1 MSGIWKV
8 LRPRDNIIP
17 YYFFSITP
25 LTIHNMKRR
34 EILKTLSV
42 VPVAGGIMSIDPLM
56 LSDKHK
62 KPANDAG
69 LLSNPVEGALALGPQ
84 IYQSIGVEPVINCRG
99 TFTAIGG
106 SIELPEV
113 RKAADYASQNYVYID
128 ELAMAVGKRLAAL
141 TGAEWGMVSSGCAA
155 GMKHVTVACITD
167 GDPEKLVR
175 VPDLTGFT
183 KTEVI
188 APRYSRNQYDH
199 AIRNAG
205 VKLITVDTMEEFK
218 NAINSSTAM
227 IYLFSAPREYDN
239 GPLSIDNVAAVAKEK
254 NIPILVDA
262 AAEVLTIPNIH
273 LKRGATIV
281 AYSGGKAIRG
291 PQCAGLLLGKKDLL
305 FSAWQA
311 SSPHHGPGRDNK
323 VGKEEHIG
331 MLAAVEAWVRRNH
344 PEEEK
349 MWISWLE
356 YISKKVTTINGV
368 KTNITEPQGVDNRS
382 ARLSIT
388 WDPTV
393 LNITGE
399 EAADDLANNKPRIA
413 LNGRTN
419 PREGTAS
426 LSISAHM
433 MQPGDEKIVA
443 DRIYKILAQKREK
456 KNIIIEPP
464 AADLS
469 GNWDVS
475 VEYYSGKGEHRLF
488 LEKQQG
494 NEIRGT
500 HKSTFSLLDIAGRVE
515 GKKVR
520 LQSNYHENAESIP
533 YTFDGTIDGESFSGV
548 LYLGE
553 YRSANFIAKRSEY
566 RQRAVNN
573 ITVPSHGGKKNDSW

>member
-1 MSGIWKV
+1 MSV
-8 LRPRDNIIP
+8 E
-17 YYFFSITP
+17 P
-25 LTIHNMKRR
+25 L
-34 EILKTLSV
+34 L
-42 VPVAGGIMSIDPLM
+42 A
-56 LSDKHK
+56 SDTQK
-62 KPANDAG
+62 KPVNDAG
-69 LLSNPVEGALALGPQ
+69 LLSNPAEGALALGPQ
-84 IYQSIGVEPVINCRG
+84 IYQSIGVEPVINCKG

-113 RKAADYASQNYVYID
+113 RKAVDLAGQNYVYID
-128 ELAMAVGKRLAAL
+128 ELAMGVGKRLAEI

-155 GMKHVTVACITD
+155 GMKHVAVACITD

-205 VKLITVDTMEEFK
+205 VNLITVDTMEELK
-218 NAINSSTAM
+218 NSISSRTAM
-227 IYLFSAPREYDN
+227 IYLFSAPQGYDS

-281 AYSGGKAIRG
+281 AYSGGKAIKG
-291 PQCAGLLLGKKDLL
+291 PQCAGLLLGNKDLL

-331 MLAAVEAWVRRNH
+331 MLAAVEAWVKRNH

-349 MWISWLE
+349 RWISWLD
-356 YISKKVTTINGV
+356 YISKKVSAVSGVTT
-368 KTNITEPQGVDNRS
+368 KITEPQGVDNRS
-382 ARLSIT
+382 ARLTIS
-388 WDPTV
+388 WDPEA

-399 EAADDLANNKPRIA
+399 EVTEDLITNKPRIVLA
-413 LNGRTN
+413 GGRTN
-419 PREGTAS
+419 PREGTTS
-426 LSISAHM
+426 ISISAHM

-443 DRIYKILAQKREK
+443 DRLYKILSQKHQK
-456 KNIIIEPP
+456 KNEVIEPP
-464 AADLS
+464 AANLT

-475 VEYYSGKGEHRLF
+475 VEFYSGKGEHKLF
-488 LEKQQG
+488 LEKQEG
-494 NEIRGT
+494 NDIRGT
-500 HKSTFSLLDIAGRVE
+500 HKSTFSMLEIG
-515 GKKVR
+515 GKINGNKVR
-520 LQSNYHENAESIP
+520 LQSNYRENAESIP
-533 YTFDGTIDGESFSGV
+533 YTFDGLIEGDTFSGI

-553 YRSANFIAKRSEY
+553 YRSAGFIAKRTEY
-566 RQRAVNN
+566 RQRSVNN
-573 ITVPSHGGKKNDSW
+573 ITVPSYGGKKNDSW

>member
-1 MSGIWKV
+1 
-8 LRPRDNIIP
+8 
-17 YYFFSITP
+17 
-25 LTIHNMKRR
+25 MKRR
-34 EILKTLSV
+34 EIIKTLSAL
-42 VPVAGGIMSIDPLM
+42 PVAGGIMSIGPLM
-56 LSDKHK
+56 ASPDQK

-69 LLSNPVEGALALGPQ
+69 LLSDPGEGALILGPQ
-84 IYQSIGVEPVINCRG
+84 IYQSIGVEPVINCKG

-113 RKAADYASQNYVYID
+113 RKAVDAAALNYVYID
-128 ELAMAVGKRLAAL
+128 ELAMAVGKRLAAI

-155 GMKHVTVACITD
+155 GMKHVTVACLTD

-205 VKLITVDTMEEFK
+205 VNLITVDTMEEFK
-218 NAINSSTAM
+218 NAISSQTAM
-227 IYLFSAPREYDN
+227 IYLFSAPRDYEN
-239 GPLSIDNVAAVAKEK
+239 GPLSIDNVAAVANEK

-262 AAEVLTIPNIH
+262 AAEVLTVPNIH

-331 MLAAVEAWVRRNH
+331 MLAAVETWVKRNH

-349 MWISWLE
+349 TWISWLE
-356 YISKKVTTINGV
+356 YISRKVTAISGV
-368 KTNITEPQGVDNRS
+368 TTKITEPQGVDNRS

-388 WDPTV
+388 WDPEV

-399 EAADDLANNKPRIA
+399 EVTAELAGNKPRIILA
-413 LNGRTN
+413 GGRTN
-419 PREGTAS
+419 PEEGTS
-426 LSISAHM
+426 SISISAHM
-433 MQPGDEKIVA
+433 MQSGDEKIVA
-443 DRIYKILAQKREK
+443 DRIYKILAQKHER
-456 KNIIIEPP
+456 KNLVIEPP
-464 AADLS
+464 AADLT
-469 GNWDVS
+469 GHWNVS
-475 VEYYSGKGEHRLF
+475 VEYYSGSGEHKLF
-488 LEKQQG
+488 LEKQAG
-494 NEIRGT
+494 NDIRGT
-500 HKSTFSLLDIAGRVE
+500 HKSTFSLLDIAGKID

-520 LQSNYHENAESIP
+520 LQSNYHDDAESVP
-533 YTFDGTIDGESFSGV
+533 FTFDGVIEGDSFSGV

-553 YRSANFIAKRSEY
+553 YRSANFIAKRPEY
-566 RQRAVNN
+566 MQKPVKNM
-573 ITVPSHGGKKNDSW
+573 TVPSYGGRKSDSW

>member
-1 MSGIWKV
+1 
-8 LRPRDNIIP
+8 LFTNP
-17 YYFFSITP
+17 ITKQ
-25 LTIHNMKRR
+25 TMKRR
-34 EILKTLSV
+34 EIIKTLSAI
-42 VPVAGGIMSIDPLM
+42 PVAGGIMSIEPFVE
-56 LSDKHK
+56 SVTQK
-62 KPANDAG
+62 KSVSDAG
-69 LLSNPVEGALALGPQ
+69 LLSNPAAGALALGPQ
-84 IYQSIGVEPVINCRG
+84 IYQSIGVEPVINCKG

-106 SIELPEV
+106 SLELHEV
-113 RKAADYASQNYVYID
+113 RKAVDYASMNYVFID
-128 ELAMAVGKRLAAL
+128 ELAMAVGKRLGEI

-175 VPDLTGFT
+175 VPDLTGFP

-205 VKLITVDTMEEFK
+205 VKLITVDTMEELK
-218 NAINSSTAM
+218 DAISSRTAM
-227 IYLFSAPREYDN
+227 VYLFSAPKDYDN
-239 GPLSIDNVAAVAKEK
+239 GPLSIENVAAVAKEK

-291 PQCAGLLLGKKDLL
+291 PQCAGLLLGSKDIL

-331 MLAAVEAWVRRNH
+331 MLAAVEAWVKRNH
-344 PEEEK
+344 QEEEK
-349 MWISWLE
+349 TWNLWLE
-356 YISKKVTTINGV
+356 HIAKKVSSVNGV
-368 KTNITEPQGVDNRS
+368 TTKITEPQGVDNRTS
-382 ARLSIT
+382 RLLIS
-388 WDPTV
+388 WDPEV

-399 EAADDLANNKPRIA
+399 EVAADLADNKPRIITGG
-413 LNGRTN
+413 GRTN
-419 PREGTAS
+419 PREGTTSIS
-426 LSISAHM
+426 LSAHM
-433 MQPGDEKIVA
+433 MQPGDEKTAA

-456 KNIIIEPP
+456 KNVVVESPSS
-464 AADLS
+464 DLT
-469 GNWDVS
+469 GQWDVT
-475 VEYYSGKGEHRLF
+475 VDFYSGKGEHKLF
-488 LEKQQG
+488 LGKQEG
-494 NEIRGT
+494 NEIKGT
-500 HKSTFSLLDIAGRVE
+500 HKSTFSMLDIAGKVE

-520 LQSNYHENAESIP
+520 LQSFYHENAESIP
-533 YTFDGTIDGESFSGV
+533 YTFDGIIDGDSFSGV

-566 RQRAVNN
+566 SKRPVNN
-573 ITVPSHGGKKNDSW
+573 ITVPSYGGKKNDSW

>member
-1 MSGIWKV
+1 
-8 LRPRDNIIP
+8 
-17 YYFFSITP
+17 
-25 LTIHNMKRR
+25 MKRR
-34 EILKTLSV
+34 EIIKTLSV
-42 VPVAGGIMSIDPLM
+42 LPVAGGIMSIEPL
-56 LSDKHK
+56 LTSPVQK
-62 KPANDAG
+62 KPVNDAG

-84 IYQSIGVEPVINCRG
+84 IYQSIGVEPVINCKG

-113 RKAADYASQNYVYID
+113 RKAVDNAGQNYVYID
-128 ELAMAVGKRLAAL
+128 ELAMGVGKRLAAI

-155 GMKHVTVACITD
+155 GMKHVAVACITD

-199 AIRNAG
+199 AVRNAG
-205 VKLITVDTMEEFK
+205 IKLITVDTMEELK
-218 NAINSSTAM
+218 SAISSRTAM
-227 IYLFSAPREYDN
+227 IYLFSAPEAYDK
-239 GPLSIDNVAAVAKEK
+239 GPMSIDNIAALVREK

-273 LKRGATIV
+273 LKRGATVV

-331 MLAAVEAWVRRNH
+331 MLAAVEAWVKRNH

-349 MWISWLE
+349 TWMSWME
-356 YISKKVTTINGV
+356 YISKKVTTISGV
-368 KTNITEPQGVDNRS
+368 TTKITEPQGVDNRT

-388 WDPTV
+388 WDPAA

-399 EAADDLANNKPRIA
+399 ELADELITNKPRIV
-413 LNGRTN
+413 LGGGRTN
-419 PREGTAS
+419 PREGTTS
-426 LSISAHM
+426 ISISAHM
-433 MQPGDEKIVA
+433 MQAGDEKIVA
-443 DRIYKILAQKREK
+443 DRIYKILAQKHEK
-456 KNIIIEPP
+456 KNVVVEPP
-464 AADLS
+464 AANLT
-469 GNWDVS
+469 GQWDVS
-475 VEYYSGKGEHRLF
+475 VEYYSGKGEHKLF
-488 LEKQQG
+488 LAKQDG
-494 NEIRGT
+494 NDVSGT
-500 HKSTFSLLDIAGRVE
+500 HKSTFSMLDIAGKID

-520 LQSNYHENAESIP
+520 LQSYYRDNAESVP
-533 YTFDGTIDGESFSGV
+533 FTFDGILDGDSFSGV

-553 YRSANFIAKRSEY
+553 YRSANFIAKRSET
-566 RQRAVNN
+566 RQRPVNN
-573 ITVPSHGGKKNDSW
+573 ITVPLYGGKKSDSW

>member
-1 MSGIWKV
+1 
-8 LRPRDNIIP
+8 
-17 YYFFSITP
+17 
-25 LTIHNMKRR
+25 MKRR
-34 EILKTLSV
+34 EIIKTLTAI
-42 VPVAGGIMSIDPLM
+42 PVAGGLMSIEPFVT
-56 LSDKHK
+56 SVSQK
-62 KPANDAG
+62 KPVIDAG
-69 LLSNPVEGALALGPQ
+69 LLSNPAEGALALGPQ
-84 IYQSIGVEPVINCRG
+84 IYQSIGVEPIINCRG

-113 RKAADYASQNYVYID
+113 RKAVDLAALNYVNID
-128 ELAMAVGKRLAAL
+128 ELAMAVGKRLAAI

-155 GMKHVTVACITD
+155 GMKHVTVACLTD

-205 VKLITVDTMEEFK
+205 VKLITVETMEELK
-218 NAINSSTAM
+218 KAISSRTAM
-227 IYLFSAPREYDN
+227 IYLFSAPQAYNE
-239 GPLSIDNVAAVAKEK
+239 GPLSLEKIAAVAREN

-273 LKRGATIV
+273 LERGATIV

-291 PQCAGLLLGKKDLL
+291 PQCAGLLLGNKDLL

-331 MLAAVEAWVRRNH
+331 MLAAVETWVKRNH

-356 YISKKVTTINGV
+356 YISKKVTTVKGV
-368 KTNITEPQGVDNRS
+368 TTSIREPQGVDNRS

-388 WDPTV
+388 WDPEV

-399 EAADDLANNKPRIA
+399 EVANDLATNKPRIA
-413 LNGRTN
+413 LGGRTN
-419 PREGTAS
+419 PREGTTS
-426 LSISAHM
+426 ISISAHM
-433 MQPGDEKIVA
+433 MQDGDEKVVA
-443 DRIYKILAQKREK
+443 ERIYKILAQKHEK
-456 KNIIIEPP
+456 KEVVTEPP
-464 AADLS
+464 AAILT

-475 VEYYSGKGEHRLF
+475 VDYYSGKGEHKLF
-488 LEKQQG
+488 LGKQEG
-494 NEIRGT
+494 NDIKGT
-500 HKSTFSLLDIAGRVE
+500 HKSTFSMLDIAGNIE
-515 GKKVR
+515 GNKVR
-520 LQSNYHENAESIP
+520 LRSNYRENAESVP
-533 YTFDGTIDGESFSGV
+533 FTFDGVLDGDSFAGV

-553 YRSANFIAKRSEY
+553 YRSANFIAKRAESNE
-566 RQRAVNN
+566 RPVNN
-573 ITVPSHGGKKNDSW
+573 ITVPSYGGKKSDFW

>member
-1 MSGIWKV
+1 
-8 LRPRDNIIP
+8 
-17 YYFFSITP
+17 
-25 LTIHNMKRR
+25 MKRR
-34 EILKTLSV
+34 EIIKTLSAL
-42 VPVAGGIMSIDPLM
+42 PVAGGIMSIGPLM
-56 LSDKHK
+56 ASPDQK
-62 KPANDAG
+62 KPVTDAG
-69 LLSNPVEGALALGPQ
+69 LLSNPEEGALALGPQ
-84 IYQSIGVEPVINCRG
+84 IYQSIGVEPVINCKG
-99 TFTAIGG
+99 TYTAIGG
-106 SIELPEV
+106 SVELPEV
-113 RKAADYASQNYVYID
+113 RKAVDFAAQNYVHID
-128 ELAMAVGKRLAAL
+128 ELAMAAGRRLAAI

-155 GMKHVTVACITD
+155 GMKHVTVACLTD

-175 VPDLTGFT
+175 VPDLTGFP

-205 VKLITVDTMEEFK
+205 VNLITVDTMEELK
-218 NAINSSTAM
+218 NAISSRTAM
-227 IYLFSAPREYDN
+227 IYLFSAPDGYDN
-239 GPLSIDNVAAVAKEK
+239 GPMSVDNVAAVAKGK

-262 AAEVLTIPNIH
+262 AAEVLTVPNIH

-331 MLAAVEAWVRRNH
+331 MLAAVEAWVKRNH

-349 MWISWLE
+349 TWISWLE

-368 KTNITEPQGVDNRS
+368 TTKITQPKGVDNRT

-388 WDPTV
+388 WDPAV

-399 EAADDLANNKPRIA
+399 EVAADLADNKPRIV
-413 LNGRTN
+413 LGGGRTN
-419 PREGTAS
+419 PGEGTS
-426 LSISAHM
+426 SISISAHM

-443 DRIYKILAQKREK
+443 DRIYKILAQKHDK
-456 KNIIIEPP
+456 KNVVIEPP
-464 AADLS
+464 AANLT

-475 VEYYSGKGEHRLF
+475 VDFYSGKGEHKLF
-488 LEKQQG
+488 LVKQDG
-494 NEIRGT
+494 NDISGT
-500 HKSTFSLLDIAGRVE
+500 HKSTFSMLDIAGKID

-520 LQSNYHENAESIP
+520 LQSNYRENAESIP
-533 YTFDGTIDGESFSGV
+533 YTFDGVMEGDTFSGV
-548 LYLGE
+548 LFLGE
-553 YRSANFIAKRSEY
+553 YRSANFIAKRSES
-566 RQRAVNN
+566 RQRPVNN
-573 ITVPSHGGKKNDSW
+573 ITVPSYGGKKSDSW

>member
-1 MSGIWKV
+1 
-8 LRPRDNIIP
+8 
-17 YYFFSITP
+17 
-25 LTIHNMKRR
+25 MKRR
-34 EILKTLSV
+34 EIIKTLSAI
-42 VPVAGGIMSIDPLM
+42 PVAGGIMSIEPLV
-56 LSDKHK
+56 STVNPK
-62 KPANDAG
+62 KPVNDAG
-69 LLSNPVEGALALGPQ
+69 LLSNPEAGALALGPQ

-113 RKAADYASQNYVYID
+113 RKAVDYASQNYVHID
-128 ELAMAVGKRLAAL
+128 ELAMAVGKRLAAI

-183 KTEVI
+183 KTEVVV
-188 APRYSRNQYDH
+188 PRYSRNQYDH
-199 AIRNAG
+199 AIKNAG
-205 VKLITVDTMEEFK
+205 VKLITVETMEEFK
-218 NAINSSTAM
+218 NAINSRTAM
-227 IYLFSAPREYDN
+227 IYLFSAPRDYDN
-239 GPLSIDNVAAVAKEK
+239 GPLSIDNVAAVAREK

-262 AAEVLTIPNIH
+262 AAEILTVPNIH

-281 AYSGGKAIRG
+281 AYSGGKAIKG
-291 PQCAGLLLGKKDLL
+291 PQCAGLLLGNKDLL

-331 MLAAVEAWVRRNH
+331 MLAAVETWVRRNH

-349 MWISWLE
+349 TWISWLE
-356 YISKKVTTINGV
+356 YISKKVTTISGV
-368 KTNITEPQGVDNRS
+368 TTKITEPQGVDNRS
-382 ARLSIT
+382 ARLSIS
-388 WDPTV
+388 WDPEV

-399 EAADDLANNKPRIA
+399 EVAEDLANNKPRIA

-419 PREGTAS
+419 PREGVAS

-433 MQPGDEKIVA
+433 MQPGDEKVVA
-443 DRIYKILAQKREK
+443 DRIYRILAQKRGK
-456 KNIIIEPP
+456 KTVVIEPP
-464 AADLS
+464 AANLT

-475 VEYYSGKGEHRLF
+475 IEYYSGNGEHKLF
-488 LEKQQG
+488 LEKQEG
-494 NEIRGT
+494 NDLKGI
-500 HKSTFSLLDIAGRVE
+500 HKSTFSDLDIAGRIE

-520 LQSNYHENAESIP
+520 LQSYYREDAESIP
-533 YTFDGTIDGESFSGV
+533 FTFDGVMDGESFSGV

-566 RQRAVNN
+566 RQRPFNN
-573 ITVPSHGGKKNDSW
+573 ISVPSYGGKKSDSW

>member
-1 MSGIWKV
+1 
-8 LRPRDNIIP
+8 
-17 YYFFSITP
+17 
-25 LTIHNMKRR
+25 MKRR
-34 EILKTLSV
+34 EIIKTLSAI
-42 VPVAGGIMSIDPLM
+42 PVAGGIMSIE
-56 LSDKHK
+56 SFVASGNQK
-62 KPANDAG
+62 KPVNDAG
-69 LLSNPVEGALALGPQ
+69 LLSNPAEGALALGPQ
-84 IYQSIGVEPVINCRG
+84 IYQSIGVEPVINCKG

-106 SIELPEV
+106 SLELPEV
-113 RKAADYASQNYVYID
+113 RKAVDFAAQNYVHID
-128 ELAMAVGKRLAAL
+128 ELAMAVGKRLAAIS
-141 TGAEWGMVSSGCAA
+141 GAEWGMVSSGCAA

-183 KTEVI
+183 KTEVV

-205 VKLITVDTMEEFK
+205 IKLITVDTMEELK
-218 NAINSSTAM
+218 NSISSRTAM
-227 IYLFSAPREYDN
+227 IYLFSAPEGYDN

-331 MLAAVEAWVRRNH
+331 MLAAVETWVKRNH

-349 MWISWLE
+349 TWISWLE
-356 YISKKVTTINGV
+356 YISKKVTTISGV
-368 KTNITEPQGVDNRS
+368 TTKITEPQGVDNRS

-388 WDPTV
+388 WDTAV

-399 EAADDLANNKPRIA
+399 EVTEELANNKPRIVPGG
-413 LNGRTN
+413 GRTN
-419 PREGTAS
+419 SREGTS
-426 LSISAHM
+426 SISISAHM

-443 DRIYKILAQKREK
+443 DRIYKILAQKRDK
-456 KNIIIEPP
+456 KSVVIEPP
-464 AADLS
+464 AADLT

-475 VEYYSGKGEHRLF
+475 VEYYQR
-488 LEKQQG
+488 
-494 NEIRGT
+494 
-500 HKSTFSLLDIAGRVE
+500 
-515 GKKVR
+515 
-520 LQSNYHENAESIP
+520 YHDVQVYLIIYQNASKHHLN
-533 YTFDGTIDGESFSGV
+533 S
-548 LYLGE
+548 
-553 YRSANFIAKRSEY
+553 
-566 RQRAVNN
+566 
-573 ITVPSHGGKKNDSW
+573 

>member
-1 MSGIWKV
+1 
-8 LRPRDNIIP
+8 
-17 YYFFSITP
+17 
-25 LTIHNMKRR
+25 MKRR
-34 EILKTLSV
+34 EIIKTLSAI
-42 VPVAGGIMSIDPLM
+42 PVAGGIMSIEPLVG
-56 LSDKHK
+56 SADQK
-62 KPANDAG
+62 KPAANAG
-69 LLSNPVEGALALGPQ
+69 RLANPAPGALALGPQ

-106 SIELPEV
+106 SLELPEV
-113 RKAADYASQNYVYID
+113 RNAVDFASQNYVVID
-128 ELAMAVGKRLAAL
+128 ELAMAVGKRLGEI

-155 GMKHVTVACITD
+155 GMKHVAVACITD

-205 VKLITVDTMEEFK
+205 VKLITVDTMDELK
-218 NAINSSTAM
+218 KAISSRTAM
-227 IYLFSAPREYDN
+227 IYLFSAPQEYDK
-239 GPLSIDNVAAVAKEK
+239 GPMSIDNVSAVAKEN

-273 LKRGATIV
+273 LNRGATIV

-331 MLAAVEAWVRRNH
+331 MLAAIETWVKRNH
-344 PEEEK
+344 AEEEK
-349 MWISWLE
+349 TWISWLE

-368 KTNITEPQGVDNRS
+368 TTKITEPQGVDNRS
-382 ARLSIT
+382 ARLSIN
-388 WDPTV
+388 WNPEAFN
-393 LNITGE
+393 LTGE
-399 EAADDLANNKPRIA
+399 EAVDDLTNNKPRISI
-413 LNGRTN
+413 NGRTN
-419 PREGTAS
+419 PREGVAS

-443 DRIYKILAQKREK
+443 DRIYNLLAQKREK
-456 KNIIIEPP
+456 KTVVVEAP
-464 AADLS
+464 AANIT
-469 GNWDVS
+469 GHWDVS
-475 VEYYSGKGEHRLF
+475 VEFYSGKGEHKLF
-488 LEKQQG
+488 LAEQDG
-494 NEIRGT
+494 NDLKGT
-500 HKSTFSLLDIAGRVE
+500 HKSTFSMLDLSGRIE
-515 GKKVR
+515 GRKVR
-520 LQSNYHENAESIP
+520 LQSFYRENAESIP
-533 YTFDGTIDGESFSGV
+533 YTFDGTLEGDSFAGV

-553 YRSANFIAKRSEY
+553 YRSANFVAKKSEF
-566 RQRAVNN
+566 RQRQGNN
-573 ITVPSHGGKKNDSW
+573 ISVPGYGAKKANSW

>member
-1 MSGIWKV
+1 
-8 LRPRDNIIP
+8 
-17 YYFFSITP
+17 
-25 LTIHNMKRR
+25 MKRR
-34 EILKTLSV
+34 EIIKTLSAI
-42 VPVAGGIMSIDPLM
+42 PVAGGIMSIEPLVG
-56 LSDKHK
+56 SADQK
-62 KPANDAG
+62 KPAANAG
-69 LLSNPVEGALALGPQ
+69 RLANPAPGALALGPQ

-106 SIELPEV
+106 SLELPEV
-113 RKAADYASQNYVYID
+113 RNAVDFASQNYVVID
-128 ELAMAVGKRLAAL
+128 ELAMAVGKRLGEI

-155 GMKHVTVACITD
+155 GMKHVAVACITD

-205 VKLITVDTMEEFK
+205 VKLITVDTIDELK
-218 NAINSSTAM
+218 KAISSRTAM
-227 IYLFSAPREYDN
+227 IYLFSAPQEYDK
-239 GPLSIDNVAAVAKEK
+239 GPMSIDNVAAVAKES

-273 LKRGATIV
+273 LNRGATIV

-331 MLAAVEAWVRRNH
+331 MLAAIETWVKRNH
-344 PEEEK
+344 AEEEK
-349 MWISWLE
+349 TWISWLE

-368 KTNITEPQGVDNRS
+368 TTKITEPQGVDNRS
-382 ARLSIT
+382 ARLSIN
-388 WDPTV
+388 WNPEAFN
-393 LNITGE
+393 LTGE
-399 EAADDLANNKPRIA
+399 EAVDDLTNNKPRISI
-413 LNGRTN
+413 NGRTN
-419 PREGTAS
+419 PREGVAS

-443 DRIYKILAQKREK
+443 DRIYNLLAQKREK
-456 KNIIIEPP
+456 KTVVVEAP
-464 AADLS
+464 AANIT
-469 GNWDVS
+469 GHWDVS
-475 VEYYSGKGEHRLF
+475 VEFYSGKGEHKLF
-488 LEKQQG
+488 LAEQDG
-494 NEIRGT
+494 NDLKGT
-500 HKSTFSLLDIAGRVE
+500 HKSTFSMLDLSGRIE
-515 GKKVR
+515 GRKVR
-520 LQSNYHENAESIP
+520 LQSFYRENAESIP
-533 YTFDGTIDGESFSGV
+533 YTFDGTLEGDSFAGV

-553 YRSANFIAKRSEY
+553 YRSANFVAKKSEF
-566 RQRAVNN
+566 RQRQGNS
-573 ITVPSHGGKKNDSW
+573 ISVPGYGAKKANSW

>member
-1 MSGIWKV
+1 
-8 LRPRDNIIP
+8 
-17 YYFFSITP
+17 
-25 LTIHNMKRR
+25 MKRR
-34 EILKTLSV
+34 EIIKTLSAI
-42 VPVAGGIMSIDPLM
+42 PVAGGIMSIEPLVG
-56 LSDKHK
+56 SADQK
-62 KPANDAG
+62 KPAANAG
-69 LLSNPVEGALALGPQ
+69 RLANPAPGALALGPQ

-106 SIELPEV
+106 SLELPEV
-113 RKAADYASQNYVYID
+113 RNAVDFASQNYVVID
-128 ELAMAVGKRLAAL
+128 ELAMAVGKRLGEI

-155 GMKHVTVACITD
+155 GMKHVAVACITD

-205 VKLITVDTMEEFK
+205 VKLITVDTMDELK
-218 NAINSSTAM
+218 KAISSRTAM
-227 IYLFSAPREYDN
+227 IYLFSAPQEYDK
-239 GPLSIDNVAAVAKEK
+239 GPMSIDNVAAVAKEN

-273 LKRGATIV
+273 LNRGATIV

-331 MLAAVEAWVRRNH
+331 MLAAIETWVKRNH
-344 PEEEK
+344 AEEEK
-349 MWISWLE
+349 TWISWLE

-368 KTNITEPQGVDNRS
+368 TTKITEPQGVDNRS
-382 ARLSIT
+382 ARLSIN
-388 WDPTV
+388 WNPEAFN
-393 LNITGE
+393 LTGE
-399 EAADDLANNKPRIA
+399 EAVDDLTNNKPRISI
-413 LNGRTN
+413 NGRTN
-419 PREGTAS
+419 PREGVAS

-443 DRIYKILAQKREK
+443 DRIYNLLAQKRDK
-456 KNIIIEPP
+456 KTVVVEAPSANIT
-464 AADLS
+464 
-469 GNWDVS
+469 GQWDVS
-475 VEYYSGKGEHRLF
+475 VEFYSGKGEHKLF
-488 LEKQQG
+488 LAEQNG
-494 NEIRGT
+494 NDLKGT
-500 HKSTFSLLDIAGRVE
+500 HKSTFSMLDLSGRIE
-515 GKKVR
+515 GRKVR
-520 LQSNYHENAESIP
+520 LQSFYRENAESIP
-533 YTFDGTIDGESFSGV
+533 YTFDGTLEGDSFAGV

-553 YRSANFIAKRSEY
+553 YRSANFVAKKSEF
-566 RQRAVNN
+566 RQRQGNS
-573 ITVPSHGGKKNDSW
+573 ISVPGYGAKKANSW

>member
-1 MSGIWKV
+1 
-8 LRPRDNIIP
+8 
-17 YYFFSITP
+17 
-25 LTIHNMKRR
+25 MKRR
-34 EILKTLSV
+34 EIIKTLSAI
-42 VPVAGGIMSIDPLM
+42 PVAGGLMSIEPFVT
-56 LSDKHK
+56 SVNQK
-62 KPANDAG
+62 KPGNDAG
-69 LLSNPVEGALALGPQ
+69 LLTNPAEGALALGPQ

-113 RKAADYASQNYVYID
+113 RKAVDFAAQNYVHID
-128 ELAMAVGKRLAAL
+128 ELAMAVGKRLAAI

-155 GMKHVTVACITD
+155 GMKHVTVACLTD

-188 APRYSRNQYDH
+188 APSYSRNQYDH

-205 VKLITVDTMEEFK
+205 VKLITVDTMDELK
-218 NAINSSTAM
+218 NAINSRTAM
-227 IYLFSAPREYDN
+227 IYLFSAPQAYSD
-239 GPLSIDNVAAVAKEK
+239 GPLSIDNIAAVAMEK

-331 MLAAVEAWVRRNH
+331 MLAAVETWVRRNH

-356 YISKKVTTINGV
+356 YISKKVTTVNGV
-368 KTNITEPQGVDNRS
+368 TTKITEPQGVDNRS

-388 WDPTV
+388 WDPAK

-399 EAADDLANNKPRIA
+399 EVANELAVNKPRIA
-413 LNGRTN
+413 LGGRTN
-419 PREGTAS
+419 LQEGTS
-426 LSISAHM
+426 SVSISAHM
-433 MQPGDEKIVA
+433 MQAGDEKIVA
-443 DRIYKILAQKREK
+443 ERIYNILAQKYEK
-456 KNIIIEPP
+456 KEVVIEPP
-464 AADLS
+464 AAILT

-475 VEYYSGKGEHRLF
+475 VDYYSGKGEHKLF
-488 LEKQQG
+488 LGKQDG
-494 NEIRGT
+494 NDIRGT
-500 HKSTFSLLDIAGRVE
+500 HKSTFSQLDIAGKID

-520 LQSNYHENAESIP
+520 LQSYYRENAESVP
-533 YTFDGTIDGESFSGV
+533 FTFDGIIDGDSFSGV

-553 YRSANFIAKRSEY
+553 YRSANFIAKRSES
-566 RQRAVNN
+566 RGRPVNN
-573 ITVPSHGGKKNDSW
+573 ITVPSYGGRKSDSW

>member
-1 MSGIWKV
+1 
-8 LRPRDNIIP
+8 
-17 YYFFSITP
+17 
-25 LTIHNMKRR
+25 MKRR
-34 EILKTLSV
+34 EVIKTLSAI
-42 VPVAGGIMSIDPLM
+42 PVAGGIMSIEPLVG
-56 LSDKHK
+56 SFNQK
-62 KPANDAG
+62 KPVIDAG
-69 LLSNPVEGALALGPQ
+69 LLSNPEQGALILGPQ
-84 IYQSIGVEPVINCRG
+84 IYQSIGVEPVINCKG

-113 RKAADYASQNYVYID
+113 RKAVDFAAQNYVHID
-128 ELAMAVGKRLAAL
+128 ELAMAVGKRLGAI

-155 GMKHVTVACITD
+155 GMKHVAVACITD

-199 AIRNAG
+199 AIRNSG
-205 VKLITVDTMEEFK
+205 VNLITVDTMEEFK
-218 NAINSSTAM
+218 NAISSRTAM
-227 IYLFSAPREYDN
+227 IYLFSAPQGYDT
-239 GPLSIDNVAAVAKEK
+239 GPLSIENVAAVARDK

-281 AYSGGKAIRG
+281 AYSGGKAIKG
-291 PQCAGLLLGKKDLL
+291 PQCAGLLLGDKDLL

-331 MLAAVEAWVRRNH
+331 MLAAIEAWVKRNH

-349 MWISWLE
+349 TWISWLE
-356 YISKKVTTINGV
+356 YISKKVTAISGV
-368 KTNITEPQGVDNRS
+368 TTKITEPQGVDNRS

-388 WDPTV
+388 WDPAV

-399 EAADDLANNKPRIA
+399 EVTDDLGTNKPRIV
-413 LNGRTN
+413 LGGGRTN
-419 PREGTAS
+419 SREGTTS
-426 LSISAHM
+426 ISISAQM
-433 MQPGDEKIVA
+433 MQPGDEKVVA
-443 DRIYKILAQKREK
+443 DRIYKILSQKHEK
-456 KNIIIEPP
+456 KSEVSEPP
-464 AADLS
+464 AANLT

-475 VEYYSGKGEHRLF
+475 VEYYSGKGEHKLF
-488 LEKQQG
+488 LENQDG
-494 NEIRGT
+494 NDIKGT
-500 HKSTFSLLDIAGRVE
+500 HKSTFSMLDIAGKID

-520 LQSNYHENAESIP
+520 LQSNYRENAESIP
-533 YTFDGTIDGESFSGV
+533 FTFNGIIDGDTFSGV

-553 YRSANFIAKRSEY
+553 YRSANFIAKRTEH
-566 RQRAVNN
+566 RQRPVNN
-573 ITVPSHGGKKNDSW
+573 ITVPSYGGKKSDSW

>member
-1 MSGIWKV
+1 
-8 LRPRDNIIP
+8 
-17 YYFFSITP
+17 
-25 LTIHNMKRR
+25 
-34 EILKTLSV
+34 
-42 VPVAGGIMSIDPLM
+42 MSIESLVA
-56 LSDKHK
+56 SVNQK
-62 KPANDAG
+62 KPVNDAG
-69 LLSNPVEGALALGPQ
+69 LLSDPAAGALALGPQ

-106 SIELPEV
+106 SIELTEV
-113 RKAADYASQNYVYID
+113 RKAVDFASQNYVHID
-128 ELAMAVGKRLAAL
+128 ELAMAVGKRLAAI

-155 GMKHVTVACITD
+155 GMKHVTVACLTD
-167 GDPEKLVR
+167 GDPERLVR

-205 VKLITVDTMEEFK
+205 VKLITVDSMEELK
-218 NAINSSTAM
+218 NTISSRTAL
-227 IYLFSAPREYDN
+227 IYLFSAPEGYDN
-239 GPLSIDNVAAVAKEK
+239 GPLSIDNVAAIAKEK

-305 FSAWQA
+305 FAAWQA

-331 MLAAVEAWVRRNH
+331 MLAAVEAWVKRNH
-344 PEEEK
+344 SEEEK
-349 MWISWLE
+349 TWISWLE
-356 YISKKVTTINGV
+356 YISKKVTTVSGV
-368 KTNITEPQGVDNRS
+368 STKITEPQGVDNRS

-388 WDPTV
+388 WDAAV

-399 EAADDLANNKPRIA
+399 EVADDLANNKPRIA

-419 PREGTAS
+419 PRESTAS
-426 LSISAHM
+426 ISISAQM
-433 MQPGDEKIVA
+433 MQPGDEKVVA
-443 DRIYKILAQKREK
+443 DRIYKILAQKHDK
-456 KNIIIEPP
+456 KTIVIEPP
-464 AADLS
+464 AANLTGS
-469 GNWDVS
+469 WDVS
-475 VEYYSGKGEHRLF
+475 VEYYSGKGEHKLF
-488 LEKQQG
+488 LDKQNG
-494 NEIRGT
+494 NEIKGT
-500 HKSTFSLLDIAGRVE
+500 HKSTFSMLDISGKID

-520 LQSNYHENAESIP
+520 LQSNYRDNAESIP
-533 YTFDGTIDGESFSGV
+533 FTFDGLIEGDSFAGV

-553 YRSANFIAKRSEY
+553 YRSASFIAKRSEY
-566 RQRAVNN
+566 RQRTVNN
-573 ITVPSHGGKKNDSW
+573 ITVPAYGGRKSDSW

>member
-1 MSGIWKV
+1 
-8 LRPRDNIIP
+8 
-17 YYFFSITP
+17 
-25 LTIHNMKRR
+25 MKRR
-34 EILKTLSV
+34 EIIKTLSAI
-42 VPVAGGIMSIDPLM
+42 PVAGGIMSIEPFVT
-56 LSDKHK
+56 SVNQK
-62 KPANDAG
+62 KPVNDAG
-69 LLSNPVEGALALGPQ
+69 LLSNPAEGALALGPQ

-106 SIELPEV
+106 SVELPEV
-113 RKAADYASQNYVYID
+113 RKAVDYASQNYVHID
-128 ELAMAVGKRLAAL
+128 ELAMAVGKRLAAI

-188 APRYSRNQYDH
+188 APAYSRNQYDH
-199 AIRNAG
+199 AIRNSG
-205 VKLITVDTMEEFK
+205 IKLITVDSMEELK
-218 NAINSSTAM
+218 NAMSSRTAM
-227 IYLFSAPREYDN
+227 IYLFAAPQGYDN

-305 FSAWQA
+305 FAAWQA

-331 MLAAVEAWVRRNH
+331 MLAAVETWVKRNH

-349 MWISWLE
+349 TWISWLE
-356 YISKKVTTINGV
+356 YISKKVTTVSGV
-368 KTNITEPQGVDNRS
+368 TAKITEPEGVDNRS
-382 ARLSIT
+382 ARLSIS
-388 WDPTV
+388 WDSAV

-399 EAADDLANNKPRIA
+399 EVADDLANNKPRIA

-426 LSISAHM
+426 ISISAQM
-433 MQPGDEKIVA
+433 MQPGDEKVVA
-443 DRIYKILAQKREK
+443 DRIYMILAQKHDK
-456 KNIIIEPP
+456 KSIVIDPP
-464 AADLS
+464 AANLT
-469 GNWDVS
+469 GRWDVS
-475 VEYYSGKGEHRLF
+475 VEYYSGKGEHKLF
-488 LEKQQG
+488 LDKQDG
-494 NEIRGT
+494 NDIKGT
-500 HKSTFSLLDIAGRVE
+500 HKSTFSMLDIAGKID

-520 LQSNYHENAESIP
+520 LQSNYRDNAESIP
-533 YTFDGTIDGESFSGV
+533 FTFDGLIDGDTFSGV

-553 YRSANFIAKRSEY
+553 YRSANFTAKRSEY

-573 ITVPSHGGKKNDSW
+573 ITVPSYGGRKSDSW

>member
-1 MSGIWKV
+1 
-8 LRPRDNIIP
+8 
-17 YYFFSITP
+17 
-25 LTIHNMKRR
+25 MKRR
-34 EILKTLSV
+34 EIIKTLSAI
-42 VPVAGGIMSIDPLM
+42 PVAGGIMSIESLVA
-56 LSDKHK
+56 SVNQK
-62 KPANDAG
+62 KPVNDAG
-69 LLSNPVEGALALGPQ
+69 LLSDPAAGALALGPQ

-106 SIELPEV
+106 SIELTEV
-113 RKAADYASQNYVYID
+113 RKAVDFASQNYVHID
-128 ELAMAVGKRLAAL
+128 ELAMAVGKRLAAI

-155 GMKHVTVACITD
+155 GMKHVTVACLTD
-167 GDPEKLVR
+167 GDPERLVR

-205 VKLITVDTMEEFK
+205 VKLITVDSMEELK
-218 NAINSSTAM
+218 NTISSRTAL
-227 IYLFSAPREYDN
+227 IYLFSAPEGYDN
-239 GPLSIDNVAAVAKEK
+239 GPLSIDNVAAIAKEK

-305 FSAWQA
+305 FAAWQA

-331 MLAAVEAWVRRNH
+331 MLAAVEAWVKRNH
-344 PEEEK
+344 SEEEK
-349 MWISWLE
+349 TWISWLE
-356 YISKKVTTINGV
+356 YISKKVTTVSGV
-368 KTNITEPQGVDNRS
+368 STKITEPQGVDNRS

-388 WDPTV
+388 WDAAV

-399 EAADDLANNKPRIA
+399 EVADDLANNKPRIA

-419 PREGTAS
+419 PRESTAS
-426 LSISAHM
+426 ISISAQM
-433 MQPGDEKIVA
+433 MQPGDEKVVA
-443 DRIYKILAQKREK
+443 DRIYKILAQKHDK
-456 KNIIIEPP
+456 KTIVIEPP
-464 AADLS
+464 AANLTGS
-469 GNWDVS
+469 WDVS
-475 VEYYSGKGEHRLF
+475 VEYYSGKGEHKLF
-488 LEKQQG
+488 LDKQNG
-494 NEIRGT
+494 NEIKGT
-500 HKSTFSLLDIAGRVE
+500 HKSTFSMLDISGKID

-520 LQSNYHENAESIP
+520 LQSNYRDNAESIP
-533 YTFDGTIDGESFSGV
+533 FTFDGLIEGDSFAGV

-553 YRSANFIAKRSEY
+553 YRSASFIAKRSEY
-566 RQRAVNN
+566 RQRTVNN
-573 ITVPSHGGKKNDSW
+573 ITVPAYGGRKSDSW

>member
-1 MSGIWKV
+1 
-8 LRPRDNIIP
+8 
-17 YYFFSITP
+17 
-25 LTIHNMKRR
+25 MKRR
-34 EILKTLSV
+34 EIIKTLSAI
-42 VPVAGGIMSIDPLM
+42 PVAGGIMSIEPLVG
-56 LSDKHK
+56 SADQK
-62 KPANDAG
+62 KPAANAG
-69 LLSNPVEGALALGPQ
+69 RLANPAPGALALGPQ

-106 SIELPEV
+106 SLELPEV
-113 RKAADYASQNYVYID
+113 RNAVDFASQNYVVID
-128 ELAMAVGKRLAAL
+128 ELAMAVGKRLGEI

-155 GMKHVTVACITD
+155 GMKHVAVACITD

-205 VKLITVDTMEEFK
+205 VKLITVDTMDELK
-218 NAINSSTAM
+218 KAISSRTAM
-227 IYLFSAPREYDN
+227 IYLFSAPQEYDK
-239 GPLSIDNVAAVAKEK
+239 GPMSIDNVAAVAKEN

-273 LKRGATIV
+273 LNRGATIV

-331 MLAAVEAWVRRNH
+331 MLAAIETWVKRNH
-344 PEEEK
+344 AEEEK
-349 MWISWLE
+349 TWISWLE

-368 KTNITEPQGVDNRS
+368 TTKITEPQGVDNRS
-382 ARLSIT
+382 ARLSIN
-388 WDPTV
+388 WNPEAFN
-393 LNITGE
+393 LTGE
-399 EAADDLANNKPRIA
+399 EAVDDLTNNKPRISI
-413 LNGRTN
+413 NGRTN
-419 PREGTAS
+419 PREGVAS

-443 DRIYKILAQKREK
+443 DRIYNLLAQKREK
-456 KNIIIEPP
+456 KTVVVEAP
-464 AADLS
+464 AANIT
-469 GNWDVS
+469 GHWDVS
-475 VEYYSGKGEHRLF
+475 VEFYSGKGEHKLF
-488 LEKQQG
+488 LAEQDG
-494 NEIRGT
+494 NDLKGT
-500 HKSTFSLLDIAGRVE
+500 HKSTFSMLDLSGRIE
-515 GKKVR
+515 GRKVR
-520 LQSNYHENAESIP
+520 LQSFYRENAESIP
-533 YTFDGTIDGESFSGV
+533 YTFDGTLEGDSFAGV

-553 YRSANFIAKRSEY
+553 YRSANFVAKKSEF
-566 RQRAVNN
+566 RQRQGNN
-573 ITVPSHGGKKNDSW
+573 ISVPGYGAKKANSW